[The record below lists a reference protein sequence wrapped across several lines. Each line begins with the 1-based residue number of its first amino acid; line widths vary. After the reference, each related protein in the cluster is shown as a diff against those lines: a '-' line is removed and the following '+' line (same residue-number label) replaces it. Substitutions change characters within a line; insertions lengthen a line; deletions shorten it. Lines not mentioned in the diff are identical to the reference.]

1 MPPVIAPAAPHELLP
16 ALRLL
21 FPHAADR
28 ARDALDP
35 DGVFVSRDADGR
47 VGGAALMQVMP
58 GALGAAW
65 PPRAASPEVADALVA
80 AACDWLR
87 GRGVKVCQAFAPA
100 NRTPDMAP
108 LERNGFRHVT
118 QLVSMRCGVSRE
130 LQPAG
135 ALAFVAGSPP
145 LTEAFRA
152 ALLDTHTDTRDCP
165 ELNGSRTADELLAGF
180 GDPASGGAWYLALRE
195 GAAVGVVLLAPG
207 VEPGAVEL
215 SYLGVVPAARG
226 RGFGHELL
234 TFALVEAARLYARAL
249 TVSVDARNEPA
260 LALYR
265 RRGFAETDRCEVW
278 LAQFAS

>member
-1 MPPVIAPAAPHELLP
+1 
-16 ALRLL
+16 LL
-21 FPHAADR
+21 FPQTAEAAC
-28 ARDALDP
+28 AALDAE
-35 DGVFVSRDADGR
+35 GVFVARDADGR

-65 PPRAASPEVADALVA
+65 PPRAASPEVADALVR

-87 GRGVKVCQAFAPA
+87 NRGVKVCQAFAAA
-100 NRTPDMAP
+100 NRVAEMAP

-118 QLVSMRCGVSRE
+118 QLVSLRCAVSRE
-130 LQPAG
+130 LPPTG
-135 ALAFVAGSPP
+135 TLTFVAGSPP
-145 LTEAFRA
+145 FTEVFRT

-180 GDPASGGAWYLALRE
+180 GDASSGGGWSLALRE
-195 GAAVGVVLLAPG
+195 GDAVGVVLLAPG
-207 VEPGAVEL
+207 LEPDAIEL

-234 TFALVEAARLYARAL
+234 TFALVEAARLHATAV

-265 RRGFAETDRCEVW
+265 RRGFSETDRSEVW
-278 LAQFAS
+278 LAQFGS